1 MKGAILTPPK
11 PNIKISSP
19 KPANTGQNIKS
30 LPVDIKALNIKVGQ
44 AIAKQRI
51 KANMTQAA
59 VASLLE
65 IEPESVSRLE
75 TGFYAPSL
83 ERLAQ
88 FAAIFGCSIQSFFR
102 DGTEDINDL
111 ILSLTDIISPLGHKN
126 QSLTLNFMSQLVS
139 FIENLTDNRSSSKK

>member
-1 MKGAILTPPK
+1 M
-11 PNIKISSP
+11 
-19 KPANTGQNIKS
+19 
-30 LPVDIKALNIKVGQ
+30 
-44 AIAKQRI
+44 QRI

-102 DGTEDINDL
+102 EEPEDLNDL
-111 ILSLTDIISPLGHKN
+111 ILSLTDIISLFEHKN
-126 QSLTLNFMSQLVS
+126 QSLTFS
-139 FIENLTDNRSSSKK
+139 FLS